1 MLAAVLPPRRMRV
14 ENHDNLHAL
23 VDFPA
28 NDSPECGQLDAEN
41 DGT

>member
-1 MLAAVLPPRRMRV
+1 MNGSNPAASDES

-28 NDSPECGQLDAEN
+28 NDSPECGQLVAEN